1 MSSKTSEAV
10 YEIRRDGRVWVR
22 SSVPD
27 CGYTAQQ
34 LRSLRA
40 QGFSLHK
47 KGVEKDGRR

>member
-1 MSSKTSEAV
+1 MSKDTAAAI

-22 SSVPD
+22 SSSPD

-47 KGVEKDGRR
+47 KGGEKDGSR

>member
-1 MSSKTSEAV
+1 MSKDTASAV

-22 SSVPD
+22 SSAPD

-40 QGFSLHK
+40 HGFTLHK
-47 KGVEKDGRR
+47 KGAEKDGGR